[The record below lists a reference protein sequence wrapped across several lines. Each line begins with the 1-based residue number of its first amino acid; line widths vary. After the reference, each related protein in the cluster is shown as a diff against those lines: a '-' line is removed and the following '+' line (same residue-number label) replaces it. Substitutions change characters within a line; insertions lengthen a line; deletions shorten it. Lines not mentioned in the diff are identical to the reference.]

1 MNFTTFQFIFD
12 RFLRRYMAKKET
24 LTIEK
29 LRTRG
34 DNVLKSV
41 FNAIDKAPNV
51 AIIGEKSKTE
61 PRKWALLGD
70 DRTKYAKIIKEC
82 VKLVVFKEDSYIP
95 SKKDNLPLKKWD
107 KLIHKITAMIK

>member
-1 MNFTTFQFIFD
+1 M
-12 RFLRRYMAKKET
+12 KEN

-34 DNVLKSV
+34 DNVIKAV

-51 AIIGEKSKTE
+51 AIIGEQSKTE

-82 VKLVVFKEDSYIP
+82 NKLVEFREDSYIP
-95 SKKDNLPLKKWD
+95 NKKDKIPLKKWD
-107 KLIHKITAMIK
+107 KLIDKVTKMIK

>member
-1 MNFTTFQFIFD
+1 M
-12 RFLRRYMAKKET
+12 KEN

-34 DNVLKSV
+34 DNVIKAV

-51 AIIGEKSKTE
+51 AIIGEQSKTE

-82 VKLVVFKEDSYIP
+82 TKLVEFKEDSYIP
-95 SKKDNLPLKKWD
+95 NKKDKIPLKKWD
-107 KLIHKITAMIK
+107 KLIDKVTKMIK